1 MTCNMYQRVHVW
13 CYVAFVHFA
22 AYMEGQI
29 HPGLQ
34 QSYRHVG
41 QAMAALWS
49 LCIISLPLMKEKR
62 IAFSIIS
69 LPWMKEIKEKT
80 KRRQKE
86 EKEVGDE

>member
-1 MTCNMYQRVHVW
+1 M
-13 CYVAFVHFA
+13 
-22 AYMEGQI
+22 
-29 HPGLQ
+29 
-34 QSYRHVG
+34 
-41 QAMAALWS
+41 
-49 LCIISLPLMKEKR
+49 EKR